1 MSHLLIIFDI
11 YDNKNIQ
18 MFQLLIELA
27 YLYATRIATIVGQIG
42 THSLFHLWNGVV
54 FFVSKFCED
63 VQPISLSLHNCR

>member
-27 YLYATRIATIVGQIG
+27 YLYATQIAMIVWQIG
-42 THSLFHLWNGVV
+42 INSLFRLWNGAVP
-54 FFVSKFCED
+54 FVSKFCED
-63 VQPISLSLHNCR
+63 IQPISLFT

>member
-27 YLYATRIATIVGQIG
+27 YLYATQIAMIVGQIG
-42 THSLFHLWNGVV
+42 TNSLFRL
-54 FFVSKFCED
+54 
-63 VQPISLSLHNCR
+63 

>member
-27 YLYATRIATIVGQIG
+27 YLYATQIAMIVGQIG
-42 THSLFHLWNGVV
+42 TNSLFHRRNDAVYLY
-54 FFVSKFCED
+54 
-63 VQPISLSLHNCR
+63 LSSVKMCKL

>member
-27 YLYATRIATIVGQIG
+27 YLYATQIAMIVGQIG
-42 THSLFHLWNGVV
+42 TNSLFRLWNDAVYLY
-54 FFVSKFCED
+54 
-63 VQPISLSLHNCR
+63 LSSV